1 MNTPIYKLATSQDS
15 PVIINNRPEQVLP
28 FLKNELSHLESHIAL
43 FNSCK
48 EIEATPEL
56 KAELLT
62 MLAEFEADAAHC
74 RQVIG
79 WVGGAA

>member
-1 MNTPIYKLATSQDS
+1 MNTPIYKLATSPDS
-15 PVIINNRPEQVLP
+15 PVIINNRPERVLP
-28 FLKNELSHLESHIAL
+28 FLKNELSRLESDIAL

-79 WVGGAA
+79 WVGGVA

>member
-1 MNTPIYKLATSQDS
+1 MNTPIYKLADSPNS

-28 FLKNELSHLESHIAL
+28 FLQSELSRLESRIAL

-62 MLAEFEADAAHC
+62 MLAEFEANAAHC

-79 WVGGAA
+79 WVGGVA